1 MRNLLLPALL
11 FARLAVAADPPPVYW
26 LLWFDTEDYIDPASD
41 DAALRL
47 ARELDAMGVKAT
59 FKIVGEKARVL
70 EERGRR
76 DVIAALS
83 KHDIGYHT
91 DNHSIPPTPAVYLQ
105 KLGMAEGANEFERRE
120 GRGFEDLKRI
130 FGMTPSCYGQPGN
143 SWGPQVHATLRKWG
157 VPVYMDE
164 GDHVGFDNQPFWYGG
179 MLYVYNLKKFAMRAD
194 INDESKLG
202 DAKAKFDAAV
212 AAAKSRGGGVL
223 QTYYHPTEWS
233 STEFWDGVNF
243 KYAAN
248 PPRDQ
253 WKKPT
258 ARTKESQ
265 EKAYQI
271 FFEFVKHVKNTP
283 GVRIVTARDLAQLM
297 ENPNADK
304 VEAETARKMLA
315 EAIDAHGPWSPAD
328 LLLASLGMAPR
339 HVDGPDRR
347 TVSTAAAGT
356 TVLRWLLAKAKDD
369 TVNFIQTHGKLPSE
383 VWIGNDSLSLV
394 DFTATLAAP
403 STAGDAVVRKGTPVF
418 EKRVTKD
425 AAKAYNW
432 VIHAKGF
439 APEELLDL
447 ARLQAWTLKPARL
460 RDAAPRFVPAAFQV
474 PRNFDTAGYRLVPLG
489 PDLAKQDFDAYM
501 SSIEHLQQTFTRGKS
516 WPHGG
521 VTMADAI
528 ADVAGE
534 KQRFDARQSFTYA
547 IVTLDG
553 KQELGCLYLS
563 PSKTPG
569 SDATARLWVTKAR
582 FDAGFEK
589 EVMPVVKKWIA
600 EKWPFTNVAWP
611 GR

>member
-1 MRNLLLPALL
+1 MRSLLLPALL
-11 FARLAVAADPPPVYW
+11 FARLSVAADPPPVYW

-59 FKIVGEKARVL
+59 FKIVGEKARML

-91 DNHSIPPTPAVYLQ
+91 DNHSIPPTPAVYLR
-105 KLGMAEGANEFERRE
+105 KLGMDEGAREFERRE

-130 FGMTPSCYGQPGN
+130 FGVTPSCYGQPGN

-164 GDHVGFDNQPFWYGG
+164 GDHVGVDNQPFWYGG

-194 INDESKLG
+194 IDDESKLG

-248 PPRDQ
+248 PPREQ

-258 ARTKESQ
+258 ARSKESQ
-265 EKAYQI
+265 EQAYKI
-271 FFEFVKHVKNTP
+271 FFDFVKHVKNTP
-283 GVRIVTARDLAQLM
+283 GVRIVTARDLPQLM
-297 ENPNADK
+297 ENPRSEK
-304 VEAETARKMLA
+304 VSANDARRMLR
-315 EAIDAHGPWSPAD
+315 ESIDAHGPWSASD
-328 LLLASLGMAPR
+328 LLQTIIGVNPIYA
-339 HVDGPDRR
+339 DGPDRR
-347 TVSTAAAGT
+347 GSSTLPAGSAIPSWLLGKATKDTVSSIVTQK
-356 TVLRWLLAKAKDD
+356 R
-369 TVNFIQTHGKLPSE
+369 LPSE
-383 VWIGNDSLSLV
+383 VWLGNDKLSLA
-394 DFTATLAAP
+394 DFAATV
-403 STAGDAVVRKGTPVF
+403 AGGDGIVRKGDLDF
-418 EKRVTKD
+418 EKRVTQD

-474 PRNFDTAGYRLVPLG
+474 PRSFETANYRLVPLG

-501 SSIEHLQQTFTRGKS
+501 SSIEHLQQTFTHSKS
-516 WPHGG
+516 WPHAG

-528 ADVAGE
+528 ADVEGE

-569 SDATARLWVTKAR
+569 SDANARLWVTKAR

-589 EVMPVVKKWIA
+589 EVIPVVKKWIA
-600 EKWPFTNVAWP
+600 EKWLFTNVVWP